1 MHCFRGVFRKNFS
14 FHLFF
19 SIPWQKDA
27 SGVKLQAQRV
37 GSSRKWPY
45 QRKGVFKGS
54 CPRSTSEITWSAL
67 RGCSA
72 TQTPRKPSIAQL
84 RREATVAKKETPDSH
99 KEDSGENEN
108 SYGCEKNGKKKRRCG
123 ISRNRGMQAE

>member
-1 MHCFRGVFRKNFS
+1 MSVRVVFAGRYDAEARLHRSEEFCCRGVLAAVMTDFQDTRMHCFRGVFRKNFS

-19 SIPWQKDA
+19 SIPWQKAA

-54 CPRSTSEITWSAL
+54 CPRSLSEITWCASL
-67 RGCSA
+67 GCSA
-72 TQTPRKPSIAQL
+72 TQTPRKPS
-84 RREATVAKKETPDSH
+84 
-99 KEDSGENEN
+99 
-108 SYGCEKNGKKKRRCG
+108 
-123 ISRNRGMQAE
+123 